1 MDSIINTFK
10 VCFDFFSSSKIGGMS
25 ITTWLVII
33 VIFSAIGLFIRGNK

>member
-1 MDSIINTFK
+1 MESIINTFQ
-10 VCFDFFSSSKIGGMS
+10 VCFDFFNSTTVAGMS